1 VDWND
6 DGRLDIIVGDRLGTI
21 SYFSRLS
28 SGDIFLTAEPKINVD
43 GKPIYVGHNSAP
55 SIVDWN
61 NDGLPDIVTGRM
73 EGIPSC
79 LYLYINEGVT
89 GESLFNQTDTVFC
102 SGEPIQLYSS
112 YPDFGDLNDDGL
124 PDLVVGSTT
133 GRIVCY
139 INCGTPDLP
148 VFEYHE
154 DLKADGKVIDF
165 YSSIRPSICDW
176 NDDGIPDILA
186 ANYTGTINLF
196 LGEPDTG
203 VEEGEGSSLSGG
215 LTLNSLNNPA
225 SGFIQPSIELW
236 STAEVSI
243 TIYSLDGRLLA
254 MAFNGILDSGTHLLQ
269 LDIDGIPSGVC
280 LFVVSSGQNRVCRSL
295 VVLD

>member
-1 VDWND
+1 MDWND

-28 SGDIFLTAEPKINVD
+28 SGDIFLTTEPKITVD

-79 LYLYINEGVT
+79 LYLYINEGII

-102 SGEPIQLYSS
+102 SGEPIHLYSS
-112 YPDFGDLNDDGL
+112 YPDFGDLNNDGL
-124 PDLVVGSTT
+124 LDLIVGSTT

-139 INCGTPDLP
+139 TNSGTPDLP
-148 VFEYHE
+148 VFEDYE
-154 DLKADGKVIDF
+154 YLRADGKIIDF

-196 LGEPDTG
+196 LGEPDTEI
-203 VEEGEGSSLSGG
+203 EEGERISMSG
-215 LTLNSLNNPA
+215 LALNGFNNPA
-225 SGFIQPSIELW
+225 SDFIQSSIELW
-236 STAEVSI
+236 STAVVSI
-243 TIYSLDGRLLA
+243 AIYSLDGRLLNTL
-254 MAFNGILDSGTHLLQ
+254 FNGILDSGTHLLQ
-269 LDIDGIPSGVC
+269 LDIDGIPSGVY
-280 LFVVSSGQNRVCRSL
+280 LFVISTGQDRICRSL